1 MYVLILLTYLHARD
15 MHGHVLYA
23 PSMPAGAW
31 SSLFTYNLMR
41 FLDYDQWR
49 SLTHSQGGA
58 KLTIHIAQLVLL
70 ARDR

>member
-1 MYVLILLTYLHARD
+1 MSEPHSFSF
-15 MHGHVLYA
+15 G
-23 PSMPAGAW
+23 S
-31 SSLFTYNLMR
+31 FN
-41 FLDYDQWR
+41 QWR